1 MAASGPSEGRGPTGV
16 RLEFGTDA
24 TAAVGV
30 ICGGGGGGGIACRR
44 FILAIRLTLLLRSRG
59 SWLLFLQLSTA
70 LWISPRFPRKAGLRS
85 ASAQPTA
92 LHSVS

>member
-16 RLEFGTDA
+16 RLEFETDA

-30 ICGGGGGGGIACRR
+30 ICGGGGGGGGMACRR
-44 FILAIRLTLLLRSRG
+44 FILAILLTLLLRKRG

-70 LWISPRFPRKAGLRS
+70 L
-85 ASAQPTA
+85 
-92 LHSVS
+92 